1 MNRRQWLAAGAIALG
16 SACGRKIGAGFPGYA
31 LIATAGE
38 TSISVIDL
46 SDFQLVK
53 QVQVGGAPEKVFSAP
68 ETDHSYVLTPA
79 TGSVHAI
86 DASFRRVVSRKL
98 ADRLA
103 GLQLTQDGKWLLAI
117 LGHGRELL
125 EMEAASFRVTRR
137 WKLSAEPVALDVAVD
152 GSVAISTGDQGIVE
166 LIDRKT
172 GQQKRKELS
181 GAIGQARFR
190 ADGKLLM
197 VANCK
202 DQALTA
208 LDVPSLQVIVDL
220 PLAMQPENLCFNS
233 DGGQLFVSGRGMD
246 GVAIAFTYWPLEV
259 EQTVLG
265 GRDPGVMACA
275 GNTYLL
281 IASASGSDV
290 SILTVARRRMVG
302 IVEVGQKPS
311 YIAIT
316 PDNQYALVLNEASG
330 DMAVIHVSS
339 IQDKLSDAAKR
350 RGKAGASL
358 FTMLAVGNQPVHA
371 AIVPRVV

>member
-1 MNRRQWLAAGAIALG
+1 MALA
-16 SACGRKIGAGFPGYA
+16 SACGRKTGAGFAGYA

-46 SDFQLVK
+46 SDFQLMK
-53 QVQVGGAPEKVFSAP
+53 QVPLGGAPEEVFSA
-68 ETDHSYVLTPA
+68 TGGDRSYVLTPR
-79 TGSVHAI
+79 TGSIHAI
-86 DASFRRVVSRKL
+86 DESFKRVRSRKL

-103 GLQLTQDGKWLLAI
+103 AFRLTSDGKWVFAI
-117 LGHGRELL
+117 AGDSRELF
-125 EMEAASFRVTRR
+125 EVEAASLNVTRR
-137 WKLSAEPVALDVAVD
+137 WKLSAEPVSLDVAVD
-152 GSVAISTGDQGIVE
+152 GSVAISTGERGVLE
-166 LIDRKT
+166 FIDRKT
-172 GQQKRKELS
+172 GQQKRRELN

-202 DQALTA
+202 EQALTA
-208 LDVPSLQVIVDL
+208 LDVPSLEVIVEL

-246 GVAIAFTYWPLEV
+246 GIAIAFTYLPLEV

-290 SILTVARRRMVG
+290 CILTIARRRMVG

-358 FTMLAVGNQPVHA
+358 FTMLPVGNAPVHA
-371 AIVPRVV
+371 AIVQRSV

>member
-1 MNRRQWLAAGAIALG
+1 MALG

-38 TSISVIDL
+38 TGMSVIDL
-46 SDFQLVK
+46 SDFQLIQ
-53 QVQVGGAPEKVFSAP
+53 QVPLGGAPHEVFGAAGS
-68 ETDHSYVLTPA
+68 ERSYVLTPM
-79 TGSVHAI
+79 TGSIHAI
-86 DASFRRVVSRKL
+86 DASFKRVRSRKL
-98 ADRLA
+98 ADRLEA
-103 GLQLTQDGKWLLAI
+103 FRLTSDSKYALAI
-117 LGHGRELL
+117 EGHSRELL
-125 EMEAASFRVTRR
+125 EVETASLNVTRR
-137 WKLSAEPVALDVAVD
+137 WKLSAEPVSLDVAVD
-152 GSVAISTGDQGIVE
+152 GSVAISTGERAVLE
-166 LIDRKT
+166 FVDRKT

-181 GAIGQARFR
+181 GIIGQARFR

-202 DQALTA
+202 EQVLTA
-208 LDVPSLQVIVDL
+208 LDVPSLQVVVDL
-220 PLAMQPENLCFNS
+220 PVAMQPENLCFS
-233 DGGQLFVSGRGMD
+233 GDGGQLFVSGPGMD
-246 GVAIAFTYWPLEV
+246 GIAIAFTYLPLEV

-290 SILTVARRRMVG
+290 CILTVARRRMVG

-311 YIAIT
+311 FIAVT

-330 DMAVIHVSS
+330 DMAVIHLSS
-339 IQDKLSDAAKR
+339 IQDKLGDAAKM

-358 FTMLAVGNQPVHA
+358 FTMLPVGNGPVHA
-371 AIVPRVV
+371 AIVPRRV